1 MVFVFIIHERVHEP
15 EKWSFGPTKGG
26 GSDPRLV
33 CIVYVFGLKLFV
45 FSLGWTNGAL
55 PVGITDQLLLQV
67 LFDDSPDILQKSDKG
82 QIF

>member
-1 MVFVFIIHERVHEP
+1 MKGCMNTENGRLDQQR
-15 EKWSFGPTKGG
+15 GGG